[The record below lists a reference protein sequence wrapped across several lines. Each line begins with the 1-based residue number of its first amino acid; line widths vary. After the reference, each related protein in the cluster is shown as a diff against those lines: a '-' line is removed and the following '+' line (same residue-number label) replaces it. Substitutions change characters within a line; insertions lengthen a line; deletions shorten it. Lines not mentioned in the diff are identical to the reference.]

1 MAPRISE
8 MMTDRLVTVGPD
20 DPVTAAAAAM
30 REHDIGDVLV
40 TEDRVVR
47 GVITDRD
54 VAVRV
59 VTSGLDPASTAVRD
73 IASGQVVSVRPDEPV
88 ASAVKKMREHA
99 VRRLPVVD
107 DDGRAVGVITI
118 GDLASYDDPDSAL
131 SDVST
136 ATPNE

>member
-59 VTSGLDPASTAVRD
+59 VASGLDPASTAVRD
-73 IASGQVVSVRPDEPV
+73 VASGQVVSVRPDEPV

-131 SDVST
+131 SDIST

>member
-59 VTSGLDPASTAVRD
+59 VASGLDPASTAVRD

-136 ATPNE
+136 APPNE

>member
-8 MMTDRLVTVGPD
+8 MMTDRLVTVGP
-20 DPVTAAAAAM
+20 
-30 REHDIGDVLV
+30 DVLV

>member
-59 VTSGLDPASTAVRD
+59 VAAGLDPASTAVRD
-73 IASGQVVSVRPDEPV
+73 VASQQVVSVRPDEPV

>member
-59 VTSGLDPASTAVRD
+59 VAAGLDPASTAVRD
-73 IASGQVVSVRPDEPV
+73 VASQQVVSVRPDEPV

-131 SDVST
+131 SDIST

>member
-59 VTSGLDPASTAVRD
+59 VASGLDPASTAVR
-73 IASGQVVSVRPDEPV
+73 QVVSVRPDEPV

>member
-59 VTSGLDPASTAVRD
+59 VASGLDPASTAVRD

-131 SDVST
+131 SDIST

>member
-8 MMTDRLVTVGPD
+8 MMTDRLVTVGP
-20 DPVTAAAAAM
+20 
-30 REHDIGDVLV
+30 DVLV

-59 VTSGLDPASTAVRD
+59 VASGLDPASTAVRD

>member
-59 VTSGLDPASTAVRD
+59 VASGLDPASTAVRD
-73 IASGQVVSVRPDEPV
+73 VASGQVVSVRPDEPV

>member
-59 VTSGLDPASTAVRD
+59 VASGLDPASTAVRD

>member
-59 VTSGLDPASTAVRD
+59 VASGLDPASTAVRD
-73 IASGQVVSVRPDEPV
+73 VASGQVVSVRPDEPV

-107 DDGRAVGVITI
+107 DDGRAVGMITI

>member
-8 MMTDRLVTVGPD
+8 MMTGRLVTVGPD

>member
-59 VTSGLDPASTAVRD
+59 VAAGLDPASTAVRD
-73 IASGQVVSVRPDEPV
+73 VASQQVVSVRPDEPV

-107 DDGRAVGVITI
+107 DDGRAVGMITL
-118 GDLASYDDPDSAL
+118 GDLASYDDPDSTL
-131 SDVST
+131 SDIST
-136 ATPNE
+136 ATPNQ

>member
-59 VTSGLDPASTAVRD
+59 VASGLDPASTAVRD

-107 DDGRAVGVITI
+107 DDGRAVGMITI